1 MTRQIVYTPSAAD
14 LTLNNF
20 SFIGGTVS
28 PAVSGQNSIIQ
39 IFNPAGSGINV
50 ALLRFRA
57 RSAAGNQT
65 VVRPSST
72 PLTTL
77 TTDTFNKLV
86 RSDAR
91 VPTAEIRIESVPNA
105 GGGSKQE
112 GILEIIG
119 TEVPILIVQGFG
131 VNLEGIVKNT
141 EVGALYEWLEL
152 PA

>member
-1 MTRQIVYTPSAAD
+1 MTRQIRYTPSTTD

-20 SFIGGTVS
+20 SFIGGTQS
-28 PAVSGQNSIIQ
+28 PAVSGQNSRIQ
-39 IFNPAGSGINV
+39 LFNPVASGINV
-50 ALLRFRA
+50 ILLRFRA

-65 VVRPSST
+65 VVRPTTT

-86 RSDAR
+86 SANAIT
-91 VPTAEIRIESVPNA
+91 PKAEIRIDSVANA

-112 GILEIIG
+112 GIIEIIG
-119 TEVPILIVQGFG
+119 TDVPVLIAPGFG
-131 VNLEGIVKNT
+131 VNLEGVVKNT
-141 EVGALYEWLEL
+141 EVGAEYEWLEV

>member
-1 MTRQIVYTPSAAD
+1 MTRQIIDTPSTVD

-20 SFIGGTVS
+20 SFIGGSTSPGVS
-28 PAVSGQNSIIQ
+28 NQNSIIQ
-39 IFNPAGSGINV
+39 LFNPVGSGIRI

-65 VVRPSST
+65 VVRPTTT

-86 RSDAR
+86 SADSR
-91 VPTAEIRIESVPNA
+91 VPTAEIRIDSVPNA

-112 GILEIIG
+112 GILELVE
-119 TEVPILIVQGFG
+119 TDVPILIAAGFG
-131 VNLEGIVKNT
+131 INLEGIVKNT
-141 EVGALYEWLEL
+141 EVGALYEWLEI
-152 PA
+152 PG